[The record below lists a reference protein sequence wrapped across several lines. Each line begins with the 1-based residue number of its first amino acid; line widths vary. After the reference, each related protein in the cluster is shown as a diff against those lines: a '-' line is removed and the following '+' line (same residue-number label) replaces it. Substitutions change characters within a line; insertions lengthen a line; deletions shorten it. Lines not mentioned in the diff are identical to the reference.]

1 MKFIEN
7 NQTNPSYNLAL
18 ENWILENLI
27 DDSYLMLWRNDKSI
41 IVGRN
46 QNTLS
51 EINQIFVEENNIKVV
66 RRMTGGGAVYHDLS
80 NINFSYFTDWD
91 DSRDVD
97 FEEFASVII
106 DFLASLGVIA
116 NFSGRNDLTINAK
129 KIAGF
134 SYRIWENRLLFN
146 GAILFDTDLSI
157 LSKTLNVNYN
167 KFTDKAVKSVSSRVC
182 NIRPHLMVD
191 MDTNEFLIMLKSY
204 LFYRFDIE
212 KTYSLDKKALKSVRE
227 MQKDIFDSW
236 SRNYGQS
243 IPSNYKNSRYFVNK
257 GLLEVKIALDKGLIK
272 DVKIYGDFFADFD
285 IGEIEDRLIGQ
296 AFSPYYV
303 KKALKD
309 IEIEKYLGKITLEDL
324 ILTIFDS

>member
-80 NINFSYFTDWD
+80 NINFSFFTDWD
-91 DSRDVD
+91 DSKDVD
-97 FEEFASVII
+97 FKEFASVLI
-106 DFLASLGVIA
+106 DFLNSLKIA
-116 NFSGRNDLTINAK
+116 AKFSGRNDLTINAK

-146 GAILFDTDLSI
+146 GAILFDTDLSM
-157 LSKTLNVNYN
+157 LSKSLNVNYK
-167 KFTDKAVKSVSSRVC
+167 KFTDKAVKSVSSRVS
-182 NIRPHLMVD
+182 NIRPHLMID
-191 MDTNEFLIMLKSY
+191 MNIDEFLNMLKLY
-204 LFYRFDIE
+204 LFDRFNIE
-212 KTYSLDKKALKSVRE
+212 KTYSLDKKDLKSVRE
-227 MQKDIFDSW
+227 IQKDIFDSW
-236 SRNYGQS
+236 ARTYGQS
-243 IPSNYKNSRYFVNK
+243 FPSNYKNSRYFTNK
-257 GLLEVKIALDKGLIK
+257 GLLEVNIELNKGMIK
-272 DVKIYGDFFADFD
+272 DIKIYGDFFADFD
-285 IGEIEDRLIGQ
+285 KVEIENKLIGQ
-296 AFSPYYV
+296 AFSPYFV

-309 IEIEKYLGKITLEDL
+309 IEIEKYLGKITVDDL